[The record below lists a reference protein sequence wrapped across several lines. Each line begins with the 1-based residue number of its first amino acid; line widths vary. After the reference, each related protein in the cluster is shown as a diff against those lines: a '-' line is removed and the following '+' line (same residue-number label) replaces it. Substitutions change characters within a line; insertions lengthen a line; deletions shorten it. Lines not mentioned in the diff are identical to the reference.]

1 MMGKENEK
9 RNLCGFNRNEML
21 QNLVQKKKKTTLVA
35 SKSSWSINWQN
46 RKCTNGL

>member
-1 MMGKENEK
+1 MGQENEK
-9 RNLCGFNRNEML
+9 RNFCGFNKTEML
-21 QNLVQKKKKTTLVA
+21 QNLVQKKTTLVA

>member
-1 MMGKENEK
+1 MMGQENEK
-9 RNLCGFNRNEML
+9 RNFCGFNKNKML
-21 QNLVQKKKKTTLVA
+21 QNLVQKKKTTLVE